1 MSIPSLLAKSIMQAT
16 LSFFCDP
23 LYLKGW
29 TTHSLETGLHSYKAE
44 MVVLDTDNSK
54 QGLDEDTVQQQ
65 SHTLLSTNVE
75 STWEYMSSWLT
86 TVWHLKEHNCI

>member
-65 SHTLLSTNVE
+65 SYTLLSTNVE
-75 STWEYMSSWLT
+75 STWEYMSS
-86 TVWHLKEHNCI
+86 